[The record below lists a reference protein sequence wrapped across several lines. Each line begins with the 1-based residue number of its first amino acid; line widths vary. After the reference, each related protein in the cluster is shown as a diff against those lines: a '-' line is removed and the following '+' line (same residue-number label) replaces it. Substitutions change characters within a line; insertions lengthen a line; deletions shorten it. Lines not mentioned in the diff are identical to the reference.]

1 MKIVKGY
8 TRIMLLEQNMFS
20 IEQTSYQEEGSSCR
34 VSFILLSFC
43 SVSFGAVLFYFIKVL
58 LNDFGPWTIA
68 FLRSGAGLVVVVVI
82 MLAFRKPFNLR
93 MIPWIPMAAMALI
106 NTAIPW
112 AFIGFSETRLT
123 SSMASILNATT
134 PVWTIFIGMLFFK
147 NVSTKMQWL
156 GISIASFG
164 LIVLLGVNSET
175 IISVDVIG
183 FIGMLTASLCYGIG
197 SQLSKRLLSGYS
209 MYQITFG
216 TLLTCMISSGSMAFA
231 TETVSYSDLISVSNI
246 PMIIGLGAFGSGIA
260 YILFYYIIQ
269 NGSAE
274 FATMVTYLVPC
285 TALIWGY
292 SLLNEEITWSLITGL
307 FIVLGGVFIAGRKP
321 RTVKAASMEQLAE

>member
-1 MKIVKGY
+1 VPRLVY
-8 TRIMLLEQNMFS
+8 FAL
-20 IEQTSYQEEGSSCR
+20 
-34 VSFILLSFC
+34 ILLSLIWGG
-43 SVSFGAVLFYFIKVL
+43 SFYFIKML

-68 FLRSGAGLVVVVVI
+68 FLRSGAGLIVVVLI
-82 MLAFRKPFNLR
+82 MLVFRKPFDFR
-93 MIPWIPMAAMALI
+93 KIPWIPMAAMALI
-106 NTAIPW
+106 NTAVPW
-112 AFIGFSETRLT
+112 AIIGFSETRLS

-147 NVSTKMQWL
+147 NVSTRTQWL
-156 GISIASFG
+156 GISIASVG
-164 LIVLLGVNSET
+164 LIVLLGINTESM
-175 IISVDVIG
+175 ISVDVIG
-183 FIGMLTASLCYGIG
+183 FICMLTASLCYGIG
-197 SQLSKRLLSGYS
+197 SQLSKRLLTGYS

-231 TETVSYSDLISVSNI
+231 SETISYSHLVSITNI

-292 SLLNEEITWSLITGL
+292 SLLNEEITWNLIMGL
-307 FIVLGGVFIAGRKP
+307 LIVLGGVFIASKKP
-321 RTVKAASMEQLAE
+321 RPLKAASAEQLAE

>member
-1 MKIVKGY
+1 MPRFVY
-8 TRIMLLEQNMFS
+8 FAL
-20 IEQTSYQEEGSSCR
+20 
-34 VSFILLSFC
+34 ILLSLIWGG
-43 SVSFGAVLFYFIKVL
+43 SFYFIKVL

-68 FLRSGAGLVVVVVI
+68 FLRSGAGLIVVVLI
-82 MLAFRKPFNLR
+82 MVAFRKPFDLR
-93 MIPWIPMAAMALI
+93 KIPWIPMAAMALI
-106 NTAIPW
+106 NTAVPW
-112 AFIGFSETRLT
+112 AIIGFSETRLT

-134 PVWTIFIGMLFFK
+134 PIWTIFVGMLFFK
-147 NVSTKMQWL
+147 NVSTRMQWL
-156 GISIASFG
+156 GISIASVG
-164 LIVLLGVNSET
+164 LIVLLGINPESM
-175 IISVDVIG
+175 ISVDMIG

-197 SQLSKRLLSGYS
+197 SQLSKRLLGGYS

-231 TETVSYSDLISVSNI
+231 TEPVSFANVISLSNI
-246 PMIIGLGAFGSGIA
+246 PMIIGLGAFGSGVA

-292 SLLNEEITWSLITGL
+292 SLLNEDITWNLLAGL
-307 FIVLGGVFIAGRKP
+307 FIVLGGVYLAGRKP
-321 RTVKAASMEQLAE
+321 RPAKTVPAQRLAE

>member
-1 MKIVKGY
+1 MPRLVY
-8 TRIMLLEQNMFS
+8 FAL
-20 IEQTSYQEEGSSCR
+20 
-34 VSFILLSFC
+34 ILLSLIWGG
-43 SVSFGAVLFYFIKVL
+43 SFYFIKML

-68 FLRSGAGLVVVVVI
+68 FLRSGAGLAVVVLI
-82 MLAFRKPFNLR
+82 MLVFRKPFDFR
-93 MIPWIPMAAMALI
+93 RIPWIPMAAMALI
-106 NTAIPW
+106 NTAVPW
-112 AFIGFSETRLT
+112 ALIGFSETRLT

-134 PVWTIFIGMLFFK
+134 PVWTIFVGMLFFK
-147 NVSTKMQWL
+147 NVSTRTQWL
-156 GISIASFG
+156 GITIASIG
-164 LIVLLGVNSET
+164 LIVLLGINPESM
-175 IISVDVIG
+175 ISVDMIG
-183 FIGMLTASLCYGIG
+183 FIGMLIASLCYGIG

-231 TETVSYSDLISVSNI
+231 SESISLSNIVSTANI

-292 SLLNEEITWSLITGL
+292 TLLNEEITWNLITGL
-307 FIVLGGVFIAGRKP
+307 FIVLGGVFIASKKP
-321 RTVKAASMEQLAE
+321 QPLKVASAERLAE

>member
-1 MKIVKGY
+1 MPRLVY
-8 TRIMLLEQNMFS
+8 FAL
-20 IEQTSYQEEGSSCR
+20 
-34 VSFILLSFC
+34 ILLSLIWGG
-43 SVSFGAVLFYFIKVL
+43 SFYFIKML

-68 FLRSGAGLVVVVVI
+68 FLRSGAGLIVVVLI
-82 MLAFRKPFNLR
+82 MLVFRKPFDFR
-93 MIPWIPMAAMALI
+93 KIPWIPMAAMALI
-106 NTAIPW
+106 NTAVPW
-112 AFIGFSETRLT
+112 AIIGFSETRLS

-147 NVSTKMQWL
+147 NVSTRTQWL
-156 GISIASFG
+156 GISIASVG
-164 LIVLLGVNSET
+164 LIVLLGINTESM
-175 IISVDVIG
+175 ISVDVIG
-183 FIGMLTASLCYGIG
+183 FICMLTASLCYGIG
-197 SQLSKRLLSGYS
+197 SQLSKRLLTGYS

-231 TETVSYSDLISVSNI
+231 SETISYSHLVSITNI

-292 SLLNEEITWSLITGL
+292 SLLNEEITWNLIMGL
-307 FIVLGGVFIAGRKP
+307 LIVLGGVFIASKKP
-321 RTVKAASMEQLAE
+321 RPLKAASAEQLAE